1 MMPKKLL
8 GAAGKPLTREAFLR
22 SALDPASW
30 HWRPVL
36 CWPCRDHSW
45 PELGGSGGPTRSSAL
60 SLSTSGTSVPSRLT
74 QYQTTP
80 IRTYVSH
87 RCAVLSLFFFARSGD
102 TMYFSSIS
110 SSFWCEL

>member
-60 SLSTSGTSVPSRLT
+60 SLSTSGTSVPSRL
-74 QYQTTP
+74 
-80 IRTYVSH
+80 
-87 RCAVLSLFFFARSGD
+87 
-102 TMYFSSIS
+102 
-110 SSFWCEL
+110 